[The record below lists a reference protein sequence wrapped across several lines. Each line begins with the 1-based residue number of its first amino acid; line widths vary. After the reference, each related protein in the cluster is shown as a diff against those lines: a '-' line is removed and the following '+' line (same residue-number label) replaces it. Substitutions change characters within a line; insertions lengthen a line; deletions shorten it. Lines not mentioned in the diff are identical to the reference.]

1 MDSEHNGSAR
11 LSVPTRPLAA
21 AAAAGP
27 AERDELPGEQLGS
40 VRIARRVLRTV
51 VERAALGV
59 PGVVHMANGGESWWR
74 RLTRDWPEHG
84 VGLSL
89 RGVSVRL
96 ALYLIAEPGVNLV
109 DVGTAVQE
117 AVGAA
122 VERIL
127 GLEIGEINVYI
138 QDVA

>member
-21 AAAAGP
+21 AVAGP
-27 AERDELPGEQLGS
+27 AERDDSHGEQLGS

-89 RGVSVRL
+89 HGVSVRL